1 MTSEQDYKGEI
12 IHFSGYLIDN
22 EQDFGFSPD
31 DYSKF
36 KHGALNIA
44 RKFGYALA
52 DRFIKNC
59 FKKTYKGQ
67 QIVVVPSA
75 YSYIPTAS
83 FYMKIFFVKKL
94 NQYLYENGYPI
105 TQETKINRSVTY
117 REDYGEMSAQD
128 RYRLISGDKFHI
140 DKAFVEGKQLLFL
153 DDVKITGTHERIIIK
168 MLNEFGIDNSSYMLY
183 FAELVNPDI
192 SPTFENYI
200 NNHFVKSID
209 NVDEIIK
216 NDEFVFNTRVVKYI
230 LNREGEIF
238 DNFIAKQTPRFCEDL
253 YYLAIGNE
261 YFQFESYIEN
271 LNKLSKIVLA

>member
-1 MTSEQDYKGEI
+1 MTSEQDYKGDI

-52 DRFIKNC
+52 DRFIEKC
-59 FKKTYKGQ
+59 FSKTYKGQ
-67 QIVVVPSA
+67 QLVVVPSA

-83 FYMKIFFVKKL
+83 FYMKIFFVRRL

-192 SPTFENYI
+192 SPTFENFI
-200 NNHFVKSID
+200 NNHFVRSID

-238 DNFIAKQTPRFCEDL
+238 DRFIAKQTPKFCEDL

-271 LNKLSKIVLA
+271 LNKLSKIVFA